1 MTDQFV
7 TNSSVSEPGG
17 EDFSANTST
26 AGRVAVGGAATGEIG
41 ASRDRDWFAVELVA
55 GRTYTIDL
63 KGGDTD
69 DGELIDPYLRGIYNA
84 DGKRIS
90 DTKDDD
96 GGVLRNSQL
105 TFVATES
112 GTYYIAAGAYS
123 GRGTYTL
130 EVTDNSPP
138 DVNQAPAFDP
148 QAYLFELA
156 ENTDGSTNRVSLGTM
171 SATDPE
177 GETVSYSLPGGNTLG
192 FEIDAASG
200 EVFYTGTGWNR
211 EEGYILWMLVEASD
225 GELTTNTN
233 FQVNFIDVPEPPTFG
248 QQDYAFELAENA
260 DGSTTGVSLGTVSA
274 VDPEGETVSY
284 SLVGGNASGLF
295 EIDADS
301 GELFYIGTGE
311 DFEAGTSP
319 FELTV
324 RASDGDLSVDT
335 AVTVTVTDVL
345 ETATQLVQQPP
356 AFGVQGYAFTLPE
369 NTDGSTDRV
378 SLGTVSA
385 IDPKG
390 AALSYSLEG
399 GNGSG
404 LFEIDA
410 ASGELF
416 YTGAGEDFE
425 TGTGS
430 FELTVRASD
439 GDLFTDTFVVV
450 GVADVQEVPAF
461 ARQGYAFELAEN
473 ADGSTSRVSLGT
485 VLAVDPDGT
494 ALSYSIEGGNTSGL
508 FEIDAA
514 SGELFYTGTGE
525 DFEAGTGPFELTVRA
540 SDGTHAVDTTVTV
553 SVTDVQ
559 EDPAEEPV
567 QQSVSEPAGEDFSAN
582 TSTAG
587 EVAVGGSVTG
597 TIGSSG
603 DQDWIAV
610 ELVAGVE
617 YRIDLEGSETGA
629 GTLADPLLRWLHDP
643 DGAGIRG
650 SRNDDGGEGENA
662 RQVFTPTESGTYY
675 ISANGKGSGTGT
687 YRLSVTQVS
696 PPAQEALAF
705 AEQSYAFELAEN
717 TDGSTNRVSLG
728 TVAASDPEGAALSYS
743 LEDGNGSGLFEIDAA
758 SGELFYTGA
767 GEDFEAGTGPFELT
781 VRASDGDLFT
791 DTSVVVGVADVQEA
805 PAFGAQGYAFAL
817 AENTDGSTDRV
828 SLGTVVAV
836 DPEGAALSYSLE
848 GGNGAGLFEIDAASG
863 ELFYTGAGEDFEAG
877 MSPFELTVR
886 ASDGELLADT
896 TVTVSVATPAGQII
910 EGDGGANTLLGGV
923 GDDTIYGRG
932 GDDELHGNA
941 GDDRLEGG
949 GGDDRLEG
957 GEGDDVLD
965 GGARY
970 DDLYGGAGDDTLYGG
985 QSEDYLDGQDGNDR
999 LHGGAHNDQLRGNA
1013 GDDALYGED
1022 GTDGLRG
1029 DAGNDRLDGGAG
1041 DDRLD
1046 GGEGDDT
1053 LDGGAGDDTLHGDE
1067 GHDTLHGGAGLDEF
1081 VFRPEDGNDVITDF
1095 TRGEDRIKLQAF
1107 PDDAVFDDLTITS
1120 DANGVTIDLAALG
1133 GGTILLQGMDINDL
1147 DSDDVVIVPDDLVI
1161 SGDGDDN
1168 ILEGG
1173 AGDDMI
1179 WGGLGDDTLHGGA
1192 GDDDLNGG
1200 EGDDE
1205 LNGGE
1210 GDDDLRGHEGDDT
1223 LYGGGG
1229 DDKLDGDEG
1238 ADVLYG
1244 GTGDD
1249 LLFGDEGNDTLD
1261 GEEGDDRL
1269 RGDEGNDTL
1278 HGGEGDDN
1286 LEGDEG
1292 ADVLHGGAGDDR
1304 LRGDEGADVL
1314 YGGAGDDTLDG
1325 DSYLSGAAGDDTL
1338 YGEEGDDV
1346 LSGLW
1351 GDDRLYGG
1359 AGVDELD
1366 GDEGNDYLHGGD
1378 GDDDL
1383 TGWEGHDRLEG
1394 GEGNDRL
1401 RGYDGDDT
1409 FIFGPG
1415 HGSDRIDDFTVGED
1429 LIDLTQFS
1437 NISGLDDLTITAV
1450 PYNRG
1455 FKDVEIDLTEHGG
1468 GTIRLKDFLDRDS
1481 IVGPPSYELE
1491 DLDASSFLFAE
1502 TPPVDVQQPP
1512 AFADQGYTFELAENT
1527 DGSTNR
1533 VSLGTVAA
1541 VDPDGTAL
1549 SYSLAGGNGAGL
1561 FEIDAA
1567 SGELFYV
1574 GAGEDYEAGTGPFEL
1589 TVRASDGDLF
1599 TDTTVTVDVTDV
1611 QEAPVETNS
1620 GDDTILSGV
1629 GDESMT
1635 GGGGDDVFVF
1645 HPNNG
1650 NDTITDFHDGPDRID
1665 LSAFS
1670 TISGMSDLTVTQ
1682 DGDDAVID
1690 LTAHGG
1696 GTIRLQ
1702 GKSVDHVYERN
1713 FLFKAI
1719 EGDEVGNALRG
1730 DGSNNTIHGRG
1741 GDDGIQGL
1749 GGDDTLYGDEGDDWL
1764 RGDGG
1769 DDTLYGGEGDDALY
1783 GSGGNDELFGG
1794 SGNDSIWGMGG
1805 NDTLHGGAGSDEFVF
1820 QASGRF
1826 LLPGLSQPNPGND
1839 VISDF
1844 TDGEDHI
1851 RLAYFPDSLSFDDL
1865 TITSDANGV
1874 TIDLTE
1880 NFGGTIFL
1888 QGFDIG
1894 NLDADD
1900 FVYLT
1905 NEEIFGDDGDNT
1917 LESGAGGDAL
1927 YGYAGDD
1934 TLYGYGG
1941 DDALYGGADVDLLYG
1956 GEGNDTLEG
1965 GDDAD
1970 TLVGGEGDDTL
1981 EGDDGDDTLEGG
1993 VGNDQLRGGGGDDR
2007 IDGGEGNDSGS
2018 GGDGADTVVGGAGD
2032 DRLFGDGGDDRLYG
2046 DGGDDRLYG
2055 DDGDDV
2061 LFGGEGDDWL
2071 EGDHWSRTEFEF
2083 GDDRL
2088 YGGDGDDTMRGRGGA
2103 DRLEGGDGNDVL
2115 FGDDENDRLAGGAG
2129 HDQLYGGA
2137 GNDRLEGD
2145 AGSDDLYGGDGDDRL
2160 DGGAGYDDLVGGAG
2174 NDTFVFGP
2182 GHVDDGTHGR
2192 GDEIHDFTVGEDL
2205 IDLTQF
2211 SSISGFEDLTFTEV
2225 LNWRSGVNF
2234 QIDLTDHGGGAILLE
2249 DVAADDLDASDFLF
2263 YEPSN
2268 TGGQSNHQPPEFGA
2282 DNYAFEL
2289 AENAD
2294 GSSSGVSL
2302 GTVSATD
2309 PEGAALVY
2317 SIKGGNASGLFEIDA
2332 ASGELFYVGTGEDFE
2347 AGIGSFELTGRFELT
2362 VRASDGDL
2370 FTDTTVTVDVT
2381 NVYESTDGDNVP
2393 EPSGEDISED
2403 TSTAGRI
2410 AVGGAVTGNIGHD
2423 GDRDWFA
2430 VELVE
2435 GREYTIDLKGSY
2447 RSDGT
2452 LSNPYLRGIHDS
2464 DGNLI
2469 PGTTNDDGIFT
2480 WRNSQVTFTA
2490 SESGTHYIAAGAG
2503 AFERGTYT
2511 VEVTDNGLPV
2521 DDPPTVGNPAYAV
2534 EENSDGS
2541 TNRVAVGTFWA
2552 VDPEGAALIF
2562 SIEGGNEAGLFEID
2576 AASGELFYVGA
2587 GEDFEAG
2594 TGPFELTVRA
2604 SDGNLFTD
2612 ATVTIYVDNEQEPP
2626 AFGEQGYTFE
2636 LAENADGSTSRV
2648 SLGTVAAVDPDGDTL
2663 AYSIEAGNG
2672 AGLFEI
2678 DAASGELFYTGAGED
2693 FEAGT
2698 APFELT
2704 VRASDGALSTDTT
2717 VAISVTDEPVAP
2729 PVLQSVSE
2737 PSGQDFSANMSTD
2750 GRVVVGDSVTGNIGS
2765 ARERDWFAVEL
2776 VAGGEYR
2783 FDLKGSP
2790 TGDGTLFDPH
2800 LRGIYDKD
2808 GRFIRGTKDDDGG
2821 TGFNSRKTFTAEESG
2836 THYVAARGHG
2846 SEQGTYTLSVE
2857 EVVDGI

>member
-1 MTDQFV
+1 MADDYSHDLLTSGTV
-7 TNSSVSEPGG
+7 TVGGSVQGSIE
-17 EDFSANTST
+17 T
-26 AGRVAVGGAATGEIG
+26 AG
-41 ASRDRDWFAVELVA
+41 DQDWFAVELEA
-55 GRTYTIDL
+55 GVEYRIDL
-63 KGGDTD
+63 EG
-69 DGELIDPYLRGIYNA
+69 
-84 DGKRIS
+84 S
-90 DTKDDD
+90 DTQGGTLEDPLLRWLHDESGAGVRGTRNDD
-96 GGVLRNSQL
+96 GGEGDNARQVF
-105 TFVATES
+105 TPTES
-112 GTYYIAAGAYS
+112 GTYYISANGAGS
-123 GRGTYTL
+123 GTGSYRL
-130 EVTDNSPP
+130 SVTQVNPP
-138 DVNQAPAFDP
+138 PEPPQVVQEPPAFEA
-148 QAYLFELA
+148 QGYAFALA
-156 ENTDGSTNRVSLGTM
+156 ENTDGSTT
-171 SATDPE
+171 
-177 GETVSYSLPGGNTLG
+177 
-192 FEIDAASG
+192 
-200 EVFYTGTGWNR
+200 
-211 EEGYILWMLVEASD
+211 
-225 GELTTNTN
+225 
-233 FQVNFIDVPEPPTFG
+233 
-248 QQDYAFELAENA
+248 
-260 DGSTTGVSLGTVSA
+260 
-274 VDPEGETVSY
+274 
-284 SLVGGNASGLF
+284 
-295 EIDADS
+295 
-301 GELFYIGTGE
+301 
-311 DFEAGTSP
+311 
-319 FELTV
+319 
-324 RASDGDLSVDT
+324 
-335 AVTVTVTDVL
+335 
-345 ETATQLVQQPP
+345 
-356 AFGVQGYAFTLPE
+356 
-369 NTDGSTDRV
+369 RV
-378 SLGTVSA
+378 SLGTVS
-385 IDPKG
+385 
-390 AALSYSLEG
+390 
-399 GNGSG
+399 
-404 LFEIDA
+404 
-410 ASGELF
+410 
-416 YTGAGEDFE
+416 
-425 TGTGS
+425 
-430 FELTVRASD
+430 
-439 GDLFTDTFVVV
+439 
-450 GVADVQEVPAF
+450 
-461 ARQGYAFELAEN
+461 
-473 ADGSTSRVSLGT
+473 
-485 VLAVDPDGT
+485 AVDPDGT

-525 DFEAGTGPFELTVRA
+525 DFEAGTGPFDLTVRA
-540 SDGTHAVDTTVTV
+540 SDGDLFTDATVAV
-553 SVTDVQ
+553 SVTDEQ
-559 EDPAEEPV
+559 ESPTFG
-567 QQSVSEPAGEDFSAN
+567 QQD
-582 TSTAG
+582 
-587 EVAVGGSVTG
+587 
-597 TIGSSG
+597 
-603 DQDWIAV
+603 
-610 ELVAGVE
+610 
-617 YRIDLEGSETGA
+617 
-629 GTLADPLLRWLHDP
+629 
-643 DGAGIRG
+643 
-650 SRNDDGGEGENA
+650 
-662 RQVFTPTESGTYY
+662 
-675 ISANGKGSGTGT
+675 
-687 YRLSVTQVS
+687 
-696 PPAQEALAF
+696 
-705 AEQSYAFELAEN
+705 YAFELAEN
-717 TDGSTNRVSLG
+717 ADGSTTGVSLG
-728 TVAASDPEGAALSYS
+728 TVSAADPEGAALSYS
-743 LEDGNGSGLFEIDAA
+743 IAGGNGSGLFEIDAASGELFYIGTGEDFEAGTDPFDLTVRASDGDLSVDTAVSVTVTDVLETSPQLVQQPPAFGTQGYAFTLAENTDGSTTRVSLGTVSAIDPEGAALIYSIEGGNTSGLFEIDAA

-767 GEDFEAGTGPFELT
+767 GEDFETGTGSFELT
-781 VRASDGDLFT
+781 VRASDGEHSA
-791 DTSVVVGVADVQEA
+791 DTAVVVGVADVQEV
-805 PAFGAQGYAFAL
+805 PAFGQQGYAFDL
-817 AENTDGSTDRV
+817 AENSDGSTTRV
-828 SLGTVVAV
+828 SLGTVSAV
-836 DPEGAALSYSLE
+836 DPDGTALSYSIE
-848 GGNGAGLFEIDAASG
+848 GGNTSGLFEIDAASG
-863 ELFYTGAGEDFEAG
+863 ELFYTGTGEDFEAG
-877 MSPFELTVR
+877 TAPFELTVR

-941 GDDRLEGG
+941 GNDRLEGG

-1013 GDDALYGED
+1013 GDDELYGED
-1022 GTDGLRG
+1022 GTDGLHG
-1029 DAGNDRLDGGAG
+1029 DAGNDR
-1041 DDRLD
+1041 
-1046 GGEGDDT
+1046 

-1210 GDDDLRGHEGDDT
+1210 GDDDLRGHEGVDT

-1304 LRGDEGADVL
+1304 LRGEEGADVL

-1437 NISGLDDLTITAV
+1437 NISGFDDLTITAV
-1450 PYNRG
+1450 PYNSG
-1455 FKDVEIDLTEHGG
+1455 FRDVEIDLTEHGG
-1468 GTIRLKDFLDRDS
+1468 GTIGLDDFLDRQS

-1549 SYSLAGGNGAGL
+1549 SYSIAGGNVLGL

-1567 SGELFYV
+1567 SGELFYT
-1574 GAGEDYEAGTGPFEL
+1574 GAGEDFEAGTGLFELTVRASDGELSVDTTVTVSVTDVQEDPTEEPAVERVQESVSEPGGEDFSADTSTAGRVAVDGAATGKIGSSGDRDWFAVELVVGRIYTIDLKGNPTDDGTLRDTYLYGIHDANGNLISGTPNDDWGGTFNSRVTFTAEESGTHYIAAGAYSTRRGTYTVEVTDNSPPETQQQVAQEPPTFGAQAYAFNLAENADGSTSRVALGTVSAVDPGGASLSYSIEGSNDSGLFEIDTATGELFYIGAGEDFEAGTGPFELTVRASDGGLSVDTTVTVTVTDVLETSLQLVQQPPAFGVQGYAFTLPENTDGSTTRVSLGAVSASDPEGAALSYTIEGGNASGLFEIDAASGELFYTGAGEDFETGPGSFEL

-1599 TDTTVTVDVTDV
+1599 TDTTVVVGIADV
-1611 QEAPVETNS
+1611 QEAPAFGAQGYAFALAENTDGSTTRVSLGTVAAVDPDGTGLSYSIESGNTS
-1620 GDDTILSGV
+1620 GLFEIDAASGELFYTGTGEDFEAGTGSFELTVQASDGTHAVDTTVTVSVTDEEELAAAQQIVGTEGDDMLV
-1629 GDESMT
+1629 GGEDDESMT

-1650 NDTITDFHDGPDRID
+1650 NDTITDFRDGPDRID

-1696 GTIRLQ
+1696 GTIRLE

-1719 EGDEVGNALRG
+1719 EGDEGVNTLWG
-1730 DGSNNTIHGRG
+1730 DGSDNTIHGRG
-1741 GDDGIQGL
+1741 GDDWIAGL
-1749 GGDDTLYGDEGDDWL
+1749 EGDDTLYGDEGDDVL
-1764 RGDGG
+1764 R
-1769 DDTLYGGEGDDALY
+1769 

-1794 SGNDSIWGMGG
+1794 SGNDSISGMGG

-1820 QASGRF
+1820 RAYGRYF
-1826 LLPGLSQPNPGND
+1826 LLPGQPNPGND

-1851 RLAYFPDSLSFDDL
+1851 WLYDFPDSLSFDDL
-1865 TITSDANGV
+1865 TITSDMNGV

-1900 FVYLT
+1900 FVSLI

-1927 YGYAGDD
+1927 HGYAGDD

-1965 GDDAD
+1965 GDGAD
-1970 TLVGGEGDDTL
+1970 TLEGGEGDDTL
-1981 EGDDGDDTLEGG
+1981 EGGDGDDTLEGG
-1993 VGNDQLRGGGGDDR
+1993 VGNDRGFGGHGADTLV
-2007 IDGGEGNDSGS
+2007 GGEGNDWLK
-2018 GGDGADTVVGGAGD
+2018 GDEGD
-2032 DRLFGDGGDDRLYG
+2032 DRLEGDAGDDTLNGGEGNDVVLGGEGNDRLKGDEGDDRLEG
-2046 DGGDDRLYG
+2046 DAGDDTLNG
-2055 DDGDDV
+2055 GDGDDV

-2071 EGDHWSRTEFEF
+2071 EGDTYLSAGF

-2088 YGGDGDDTMRGRGGA
+2088 YGGDGDDTMKGRGGA

-2129 HDQLYGGA
+2129 HDQLFGGA

-2145 AGSDDLYGGDGDDRL
+2145 AGSDDLFGFDGDDRL

-2249 DVAADDLDASDFLF
+2249 GVAADDLDASDFLF

-2294 GSSSGVSL
+2294 GGTSAVSL

-2309 PEGAALVY
+2309 PEGAALSY
-2317 SIKGGNASGLFEIDA
+2317 NIEGGNDSGLFEID
-2332 ASGELFYVGTGEDFE
+2332 S
-2347 AGIGSFELTGRFELT
+2347 
-2362 VRASDGDL
+2362 
-2370 FTDTTVTVDVT
+2370 
-2381 NVYESTDGDNVP
+2381 
-2393 EPSGEDISED
+2393 
-2403 TSTAGRI
+2403 
-2410 AVGGAVTGNIGHD
+2410 
-2423 GDRDWFA
+2423 
-2430 VELVE
+2430 
-2435 GREYTIDLKGSY
+2435 
-2447 RSDGT
+2447 
-2452 LSNPYLRGIHDS
+2452 
-2464 DGNLI
+2464 
-2469 PGTTNDDGIFT
+2469 
-2480 WRNSQVTFTA
+2480 
-2490 SESGTHYIAAGAG
+2490 
-2503 AFERGTYT
+2503 
-2511 VEVTDNGLPV
+2511 
-2521 DDPPTVGNPAYAV
+2521 
-2534 EENSDGS
+2534 
-2541 TNRVAVGTFWA
+2541 
-2552 VDPEGAALIF
+2552 
-2562 SIEGGNEAGLFEID
+2562 
-2576 AASGELFYVGA
+2576 
-2587 GEDFEAG
+2587 
-2594 TGPFELTVRA
+2594 
-2604 SDGNLFTD
+2604 
-2612 ATVTIYVDNEQEPP
+2612 
-2626 AFGEQGYTFE
+2626 
-2636 LAENADGSTSRV
+2636 
-2648 SLGTVAAVDPDGDTL
+2648 
-2663 AYSIEAGNG
+2663 
-2672 AGLFEI
+2672 
-2678 DAASGELFYTGAGED
+2678 ASGELFYTGAGED

-2704 VRASDGALSTDTT
+2704 VRASDGGLFTDTT
-2717 VAISVTDEPVAP
+2717 VTVSVTDVYEDPSEEPV
-2729 PVLQSVSE
+2729 QESVSE
-2737 PSGQDFSANMSTD
+2737 PEGEDFSASKSTA
-2750 GRVVVGDSVTGNIGS
+2750 GRVAVGDSVTGNIES

-2776 VAGGEYR
+2776 EAGRTYR
-2783 FDLKGSP
+2783 FDLMGSP
-2790 TGDGTLFDPH
+2790 TGDGTLFDPY
-2800 LRGIYDKD
+2800 LRGIYNEN
-2808 GRFIRGTKDDDGG
+2808 GRFIRGTTDDDSG
-2821 TGFNSRKTFTAEESG
+2821 TGFNSRETFTASEDD
-2836 THYVAARGHG
+2836 TYYVAAGGHG
-2846 SEQGTYTLSVE
+2846 REQGTYTLSVE